1 MFKDKILPILKKFI
15 YILVISSFLVIC
27 FASDAGYFDH
37 IKSRKSTLT
46 TDQIAKF
53 EEDVK
58 AGKEIDINDYYIDKS
73 EEYNNKFSKLGFTIS
88 TKVKNVTTS
97 LLDRFF
103 KFLNDFLNE

>member
-1 MFKDKILPILKKFI
+1 MPTTQQNIYTKVRLIGFKNKYQKNCSVNIEP
-15 YILVISSFLVIC
+15 
-27 FASDAGYFDH
+27 
-37 IKSRKSTLT
+37 
-46 TDQIAKF
+46 IAKKIIEHCMMYF
-53 EEDVK
+53 ISNSCPQIILSDEDEK
-58 AGKEIDINDYYIDKS
+58 IDINDYYIDKS